1 MAKDDIAPR
10 HEPVSRWPLPPVW
23 RRPSRRRARI
33 AVIVAALAVYAWI
46 DASAAPFTTAALVG
60 VLIPGTVLGAIA
72 WARPPERIPPPRELD
87 MLGMSYWMI
96 CLAALFEW
104 EASAFRDNSLAWHP
118 SLTNLIDPLIAPH
131 VVKSAAILVWILAGW
146 GLVRR

>member
-1 MAKDDIAPR
+1 MTRDDIAPR
-10 HEPVSRWPLPPVW
+10 QDHPSHGPRPPRW
-23 RRPSRRRARI
+23 RHRGGRRAR
-33 AVIVAALAVYAWI
+33 AALVLTALAVYAWI
-46 DASAAPFTTAALVG
+46 DASAAPFTATALLG
-60 VLIPGTVLGAIA
+60 VLVPGTVLGAVA
-72 WARPPERIPPPRELD
+72 YRRPPERIPPPQELD

-96 CLAALFEW
+96 CVVALFEW

-131 VVKSAAILVWILAGW
+131 VVKSAAILVWMLVGW